1 MVTTHKS
8 SKSFLIVKQHYKEYA
23 EIIFVGSN
31 IKITT
36 QGARHLGAVLGDI
49 IFKEEYLRNEV
60 QSWKNQL
67 EIPSKIAEVQP
78 QVAYSA
84 YMFKFKQNLRFSYEQ
99 YLI

>member
-67 EIPSKIAEVQP
+67 EIVSKIAEIQS
-78 QVAYSA
+78 QAASSA
-84 YMFKFKQNLRFSYEQ
+84 YMFEFKHKFPFFL
-99 YLI
+99 